1 MSAPIAKNGENFP
14 SMSELKLNIAKKM
27 LGPNMSYSPIQK
39 DKSHLLKYLPKSQDE
54 MPPRSMEDS
63 FLVGIIPLS
72 KDKAL
77 QDKYVTFLG
86 HVRIGRL
93 LEDMDIFAVMVCYK
107 HIVNPKLPENETFPY
122 NLVTVLVD
130 RIDFTDY
137 VPKSNEDIKISGH
150 VSWVGK
156 SSMEVVVWLEQK
168 QSGVW
173 QRVTRALFLLA
184 ARDVNNVG
192 AGIVNSI
199 IPANEREKQ
208 ILAGGE
214 TRKKRRQELQ
224 KKNLAKVI
232 PDAEEQKTVH
242 DLFVRTVE
250 SSDVSL
256 RNRVLPADCIWM
268 SDATISNV
276 IFSQPED
283 RNLHNTVF
291 GGFMMRQALE
301 LSWVLGLKFSK
312 LRPVLKSISDIQ
324 FNKPVKVN
332 SLIQMHGHVV
342 YTNLNYF
349 QITTFTETF
358 NPITGKIDTSNSFHF
373 TYYVPELVKEVIPM
387 TYQEAMMYIDGRR
400 HFNEVMHKTELRNA

>member
-1 MSAPIAKNGENFP
+1 
-14 SMSELKLNIAKKM
+14 MSELKLNIARKM
-27 LGPNMSYSPIQK
+27 LGSDIVYQPIPQ
-39 DKSHLLKYLPKSQDE
+39 DRSHLLKYLPKSQDE
-54 MPPRSMEDS
+54 LPPRSMEDS

-72 KDKAL
+72 KDKIL

-93 LEDMDIFAVMVCYK
+93 LEDMDIFAGKSVFLYKKDIKYRADVQHRHAVMVCYK
-107 HIVNPKLPENETFPY
+107 HIVNPKVPENEAFPY
-122 NLVTVLVD
+122 SLVTVLVD

-156 SSMEVVVWLEQK
+156 TSMEVVVWLEQK
-168 QSGVW
+168 MSGVW

-199 IPANEREKQ
+199 VPANEREKQ

-214 TRKKRRQELQ
+214 SRKKRRQELQ

-232 PDAEEQKTVH
+232 PDAEEQKAVH
-242 DLFVRTVE
+242 DMFIRTV
-250 SSDVSL
+250 SAADVSL

-301 LSWVLGLKFSK
+301 LSWVLGYKYVS
-312 LRPVLKSISDIQ
+312 
-324 FNKPVKVN
+324 
-332 SLIQMHGHVV
+332 
-342 YTNLNYF
+342 
-349 QITTFTETF
+349 
-358 NPITGKIDTSNSFHF
+358 SF
-373 TYYVPELVKEVIPM
+373 L
-387 TYQEAMMYIDGRR
+387 QLYI
-400 HFNEVMHKTELRNA
+400 

>member
-1 MSAPIAKNGENFP
+1 
-14 SMSELKLNIAKKM
+14 M
-27 LGPNMSYSPIQK
+27 LGSDIGYHPIQQ
-39 DKSHLLKYLPKSQDE
+39 DRSHLLKYLPKSQDE
-54 MPPRSMEDS
+54 LPPRSMEDS

-72 KDKAL
+72 KDKIL

-93 LEDMDIFAVMVCYK
+93 LEDMDIFAVMVSYK
-107 HIVNPKLPENETFPY
+107 HIANPKLPEHETFPY
-122 NLVTVLVD
+122 SLVTVLVD

-156 SSMEVVVWLEQK
+156 SSMEVVVWLEQ
-168 QSGVW
+168 QMSGVW

-199 IPANEREKQ
+199 VPANERENQ

-214 TRKKRRQELQ
+214 SRKKRRQELQ

-242 DLFVRTVE
+242 ELFIRTV
-250 SSDVSL
+250 SASDVSL
-256 RNRVLPADCIWM
+256 RNRILPADCIWM
-268 SDATISNV
+268 SDATLSNV

-301 LSWVLGLKFSK
+301 LSWVLGYKFSK

-342 YTNLNYF
+342 YTNMNYF

-358 NPITGKIDTSNSFHF
+358 NPVTGKIDTSNSFHF
-373 TYYVPELVKEVIPM
+373 TYFVPELVKEVIPM
-387 TYQEAMMYIDGRR
+387 TYQEAMLYIDGRR
-400 HFNEVMHKTELRNA
+400 HFNEVMHKTGTFIFPSKI

>member
-1 MSAPIAKNGENFP
+1 MTSKILTRIIQCRGATLVPKKSFQRSNILRKMSAPIAKNGENFP
-14 SMSELKLNIAKKM
+14 SVSELKLNIAKKM

-93 LEDMDIFAVMVCYK
+93 LEDMDIFAVRCNFVSSTLVLLHSTISKDRPVMVCYK

-130 RIDFTDY
+130 RIDFTEY

-301 LSWVLGLKFSK
+301 LSWVLGLK
-312 LRPVLKSISDIQ
+312 RSIGQRYS
-324 FNKPVKVN
+324 
-332 SLIQMHGHVV
+332 
-342 YTNLNYF
+342 T
-349 QITTFTETF
+349 
-358 NPITGKIDTSNSFHF
+358 
-373 TYYVPELVKEVIPM
+373 
-387 TYQEAMMYIDGRR
+387 
-400 HFNEVMHKTELRNA
+400 